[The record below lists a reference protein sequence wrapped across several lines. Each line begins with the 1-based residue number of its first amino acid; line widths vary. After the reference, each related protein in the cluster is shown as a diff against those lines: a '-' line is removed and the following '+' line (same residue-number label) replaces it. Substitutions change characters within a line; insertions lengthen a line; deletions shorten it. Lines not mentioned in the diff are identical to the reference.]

1 MSDRWQMVSNN
12 AGWLCPASIELSTV
26 EMPQLFGHSIGYR
39 YESCLF
45 TPNESEV
52 VARYNTLAEA
62 IEGHTRL
69 SKKYGLK

>member
-26 EMPQLFGHSIGYR
+26 EMPRMVKFDLGYR

-45 TPNESEV
+45 TSKDSEV
-52 VARYNTLAEA
+52 VARYNTLTDAV
-62 IEGHTRL
+62 EGHERL